1 MNEHIPILRRWRR
14 ISSCYD
20 RDTNTILSG
29 KVSDETGVVTGSK
42 ATESDERGNRIAG
55 REIGYHGH
63 GPYMRLSNAH
73 YSKKE
78 RIKEIVTIS
87 PGYGSTNVSARKREM
102 KCHKEMIEK
111 SITNELTTDRT
122 SWSSYA
128 NAYVDDEAV
137 DNIWKRY
144 LTAGQT
150 V

>member
-1 MNEHIPILRRWRR
+1 
-14 ISSCYD
+14 
-20 RDTNTILSG
+20 
-29 KVSDETGVVTGSK
+29 
-42 ATESDERGNRIAG
+42 
-55 REIGYHGH
+55 
-63 GPYMRLSNAH
+63 MRLSNAH

-87 PGYGSTNVSARKREM
+87 PGYGSTNVSARKRET
-102 KCHKEMIEK
+102 KCHKEIIEK

-137 DNIWKRY
+137 DNIWKRH
-144 LTAGQT
+144 LAAGQT